1 MITVVIYLKM
11 CYNNITEIKRSDIM
25 SVLIDLTGKRYGSL
39 TVEKI
44 AVDEPGKKK
53 KWLCKCDC
61 GNEIIVT
68 SSNLVSGRTSSCKI
82 CGKKR
87 LSEKN
92 KKHGMTSTKL
102 YGVWNSIKT
111 RCTNTNS
118 KSYKDYGARGIRI
131 CEEWK
136 ESSNFF
142 EWALANGYKNG
153 LEIDRI
159 DVNGN
164 YEPSN
169 CRWVAREQNSNNKRN
184 NKYIEYN
191 GETKTLAEW
200 SRYFDVNYKNLSR
213 NLIKGYSF
221 DEAVKRI
228 KSGERTHMG
237 SKNWKSNRVT

>member
-1 MITVVIYLKM
+1 
-11 CYNNITEIKRSDIM
+11 M
-25 SVLIDLTGKRYGSL
+25 SVIIDLTGKKYGSL

-61 GNEIIVT
+61 GNEVIVS
-68 SSNLVSGRTSSCKI
+68 SSNLVSGHTSSCKI

-87 LSEKN
+87 SSEKI

-102 YGVWNSIKT
+102 YGIWNAAKN
-111 RCTNTNS
+111 RCTNTKA
-118 KSYKDYGARGIRI
+118 KSYKDYGARGIQI

-142 EWALANGYKNG
+142 EWALANGYKDG

-169 CRWVAREQNSNNKRN
+169 CRWVTKEQNANNKRN

-191 GETKTLAEW
+191 GETRTLAEW

-213 NLIKGYSF
+213 NLIKGYSL

-228 KSGERTHMG
+228 KSGERTHIG
-237 SKNWKSNRVT
+237 SKNWENNRVT

>member
-82 CGKKR
+82 CGKNR

-92 KKHGMTSTKL
+92 KKHPL
-102 YGVWNSIKT
+102 L
-111 RCTNTNS
+111 NTTLDS
-118 KSYKDYGARGIRI
+118 I
-131 CEEWK
+131 CE
-136 ESSNFF
+136 S
-142 EWALANGYKNG
+142 
-153 LEIDRI
+153 
-159 DVNGN
+159 
-164 YEPSN
+164 
-169 CRWVAREQNSNNKRN
+169 REFITYRS
-184 NKYIEYN
+184 
-191 GETKTLAEW
+191 GC
-200 SRYFDVNYKNLSR
+200 VLSVV
-213 NLIKGYSF
+213 LIS
-221 DEAVKRI
+221 
-228 KSGERTHMG
+228 
-237 SKNWKSNRVT
+237 W

>member
-1 MITVVIYLKM
+1 
-11 CYNNITEIKRSDIM
+11 M

-102 YGVWNSIKT
+102 YGVWNSVKT
-111 RCTNTNS
+111 RSTNTNS

-142 EWALANGYKNG
+142 EWALENGYKNG

-169 CRWVAREQNSNNKRN
+169 CRWVTRIVQQNNMRKNH
-184 NKYIEYN
+184 IVEYN
-191 GETKTLAEW
+191 GQSKTIAEW
-200 SRYFDVNYKNLSR
+200 SRELN
-213 NLIKGYSF
+213 IKY
-221 DEAVKRI
+221 DKL
-228 KSGERTHMG
+228 
-237 SKNWKSNRVT
+237 WKSIKKGLGIEDILKGN